1 MNDRPPAVQLPPHR
15 VEEIRRLAARLRTR
29 PADEAEARE
38 LLASARTA
46 LDDLLTD
53 RDDLVRANAE
63 AGEALAAWT
72 GAL

>member
-1 MNDRPPAVQLPPHR
+1 MTDRPPHVQLPPAR
-15 VEEIRRLAARLRTR
+15 VEEIRDLLARLRTR
-29 PADEAEARE
+29 PANEAEALE
-38 LLASARTA
+38 LLTSARTA
-46 LDDLLTD
+46 LADLLAD

>member
-1 MNDRPPAVQLPPHR
+1 MNDRPPAVQLPPDR
-15 VEEIRRLAARLRTR
+15 LTEIRALTARLRTR

-38 LLASARTA
+38 LLAAAHTA
-46 LDDLLTD
+46 LDDLLAD